1 MSPTQKQA
9 FVSMLLVAALTGP
22 LYYLIAVFTIPIGAG
37 LLMLVFDKPVL
48 AMYPLLFA
56 GQEYSRDVVRYALTT
71 RLSFPLTLLQWVLI
85 AWLYSRKAPDVSLP
99 MQVGMALLVALLVG
113 LAFFVL
119 FYATGIQ
126 IVSPMRWH
134 M

>member
-1 MSPTQKQA
+1 
-9 FVSMLLVAALTGP
+9 MLLVAALTGP
-22 LYYLIAVFTIPIGAG
+22 VYYLIAVFTMPVGLG

-56 GQEYSRDVVRYALTT
+56 GQEHSRDVVSYALNT
-71 RLSFPLTLLQWVLI
+71 RVSFPLTLLQWVLI
-85 AWLYSRKAPDVSLP
+85 AWLYSRKAPDVSRP
-99 MQVGMALLVALLVG
+99 KQVGVALLVALLVG

-119 FYATGIQ
+119 FYATSIH